1 MRKRLLL
8 ISILI
13 IGLIAIMSKS
23 YAAIEIK
30 PSPAANA
37 NNVMKNISVTN
48 SYLSCQGMTKQ
59 GESLYGST
67 VLPHL
72 STNADWGA
80 VSYLSNSIYGTNS
93 AGQNTGL
100 KININ
105 GIDYYSTTGNASG
118 VMNWGVNSYTTN
130 LVTQAASLITNYMTD
145 NSTSTAT
152 GYVTEL
158 QNAAAKKSRFV
169 EVINTKSFTVNNTLG
184 MAMEEVR
191 GYPWNQWCYVGQD
204 VNYPITIRQGLF
216 GFSVGGINGG
226 YIGTPSG
233 AGFGSVTFRPVIWN
247 K

>member
-1 MRKRLLL
+1 MRKRLLF
-8 ISILI
+8 IIVIL
-13 IGLIAIMSKS
+13 LFVAITQKS

-30 PSPAANA
+30 PSAEANA
-37 NNVMKNISVTN
+37 NGVMTNISVTN
-48 SYLSCQGMTKQ
+48 SYLLCQGMTGK

-67 VLPHL
+67 VVPHL

-130 LVTQAASLITNYMTD
+130 LWTQTASLITNYMTD

-158 QNAAAKKSRFV
+158 YNAVKQKSRFV
-169 EVINTKSFTVNNTLG
+169 EEINTDSGKFTVNNTLG
-184 MAMEEVR
+184 MAMAEVS
-191 GYPWNQWCYVGQD
+191 GYPWDQWRYAGQNI
-204 VNYPITIRQGLF
+204 NYPIAMRQGLF
-216 GFSVGGINGG
+216 GFSVGRLRLPHYVWCGLWLRHI
-226 YIGTPSG
+226 
-233 AGFGSVTFRPVIWN
+233 
-247 K
+247 